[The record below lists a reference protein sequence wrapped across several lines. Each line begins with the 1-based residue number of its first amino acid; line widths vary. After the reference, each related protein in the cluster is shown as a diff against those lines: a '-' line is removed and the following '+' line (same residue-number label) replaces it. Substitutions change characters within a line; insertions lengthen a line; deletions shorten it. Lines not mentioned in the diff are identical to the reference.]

1 MKSELNQ
8 EQWDQ
13 KVIDLGGSI
22 LQSWAWGEFQ
32 KSLGLNIL
40 RFSDSD
46 YANLVIET
54 PMPTGR
60 KYLYSPKGPI
70 GNVDLALAELRKFSS
85 DRNVVFARIEPEKA
99 VNLPKAAKDT
109 QPTHNWVLDINKSDE
124 QLLAGMKSK
133 HRYNLN
139 LGIKKGVTVR
149 EGNRQDI
156 LTVYK
161 LLLETANRNAFR
173 LHPQNYYWEM
183 FDNLGP
189 QRIKIFI
196 AEYEG
201 KPLAGLFMTMFGGQ
215 AIYLHGG
222 TSQVSKEVMAPYVL
236 HWEAMRVARYLG
248 VKSYDFGG
256 VAPADDP
263 NHPWAGISRFKRGFG
278 GSEITS
284 PGAFDL
290 VFSPLWYNVY
300 KNVRLLRQIMR

>member
-1 MKSELNQ
+1 
-8 EQWDQ
+8 
-13 KVIDLGGSI
+13 
-22 LQSWAWGEFQ
+22 
-32 KSLGLNIL
+32 
-40 RFSDSD
+40 
-46 YANLVIET
+46 
-54 PMPTGR
+54 
-60 KYLYSPKGPI
+60 
-70 GNVDLALAELRKFSS
+70 
-85 DRNVVFARIEPEKA
+85 VFARIEPAKA
-99 VNLPKAAKDT
+99 VDLPKAAKDT
-109 QPTHNWVLDINKSDE
+109 QPTHNWVLDINKSDD

-189 QRIKIFI
+189 KHIKIFL
-196 AEYEG
+196 AEYDG
-201 KPLAGLFMTMFGGQ
+201 KPLAGLFMTMFAAQ

-222 TSQVSKEVMAPYVL
+222 TSQIHKEVMAPYVL

-248 VKSYDFGG
+248 MKSYDFGG
-256 VAPADDP
+256 VAPAGEL

-278 GSEITS
+278 GAETVS

-300 KNVRLLRQIMR
+300 KNVRTLRQIMR